1 MLHQHGLAGVG
12 TLIVSSARSTSASKS
27 LKTTFRAESAGGAAM
42 STKAIRQRYTLRAR
56 ELRREYALAS
66 LVLVA
71 GAACGESSNTVGP
84 ALPGSIQLSTETSGF
99 QKDDSYELLVDGVS
113 QGIIGANDQMTVS
126 DLDPATYEVTLGDVA
141 ANCTVESTTVEVA
154 SEQTASVSLTVSC
167 TYASTDE
174 YVLRFTRDRPNLDDG
189 TLTDCIFGICPSGEN
204 EWDFYAHYN
213 SQTTP
218 RAVIRQNQS
227 TAVEIA
233 HLPGAVF
240 EELTEQQVA
249 AATFTTSLVPDPFD
263 GGRVILIK
271 TNEGAIFALGNPV
284 ENEMAQ
290 TLTLEA
296 ALLQP

>member
-1 MLHQHGLAGVG
+1 
-12 TLIVSSARSTSASKS
+12 
-27 LKTTFRAESAGGAAM
+27 M
-42 STKAIRQRYTLRAR
+42 STKAIRQRYALRVR
-56 ELRREYALAS
+56 ELRRGRYALAS

-71 GAACGESSNTVGP
+71 GAACGESSSTVGP
-84 ALPGSIQLSTETSGF
+84 ALPGAIQLSTETSGF

-113 QGIIGANDQMTVS
+113 QGTIGANDQMTIS
-126 DLDPATYEVTLGDVA
+126 DLDPATYQVALGDVA

-154 SEQTASVSLTVSC
+154 SEQTASVSFGVSC

-174 YVLRFTRDRPNLDDG
+174 YVIRYTRDRPNLDDG

-218 RAVIRQNQS
+218 RAVIRQNQT

-249 AATFTTSLVPDPFD
+249 AATFTTSLVADPFD
-263 GGRVILIK
+263 GGRVILIR

-284 ENEMAQ
+284 ENDMSQ